1 MLELFFHV
9 HLGHHLLL
17 LPLPSPMHLRPPQ
30 HPGGGE
36 PGVLQNLSGG
46 EALGGLP
53 AQYGADQALG
63 LRRQRLWDVEVAPAD
78 FAEQRSRLDVVER
91 VAPHQDGVK
100 HDAEAPHI
108 GRLARIAAVGVED
121 LGANVGRAA
130 MFVRERIIMTGKDVR
145 VLQALQLYEASTK
158 EKGDRTTMNSLRK
171 ETYTQTRAIISTHYA
186 KKQIF

>member
-9 HLGHHLLL
+9 HLRHHLLL
-17 LPLPSPMHLRPPQ
+17 LPLPSPVRLRPPQ

-36 PGVLQNLSGG
+36 PGVLQDLSGG

-63 LRRQRLWDVEVAPAD
+63 LRGQRLGDVEVAPAD
-78 FAEQRSRLDVVER
+78 FAEERPRLHVVER

-100 HDAEAPHI
+100 HDAEAPHV

-121 LGANVGRAA
+121 LGANVRRAA
-130 MFVRERIIMTGKDVR
+130 VFVRERIVVTSKDIR

-158 EKGDRTTMNSLRK
+158 QKGDRNIMNSLRK
-171 ETYTQTRAIISTHYA
+171 QKYTLTRVINSTHFA
-186 KKQIF
+186 K